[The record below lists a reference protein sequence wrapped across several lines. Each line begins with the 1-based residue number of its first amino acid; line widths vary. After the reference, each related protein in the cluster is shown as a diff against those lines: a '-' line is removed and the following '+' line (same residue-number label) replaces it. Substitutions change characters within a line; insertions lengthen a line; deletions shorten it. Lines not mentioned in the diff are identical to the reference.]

1 MTRLVRSLALAAPL
15 LIFAVGGCAS
25 GNSGRGSASA
35 WLYPHSNSPTLAQS
49 PHEHRQAIS
58 NVLARDRAA
67 LIEDLDILFMTDRP
81 TRLTRWHDR

>member
-1 MTRLVRSLALAAPL
+1 MTRFVRHLAIAAPL

-25 GNSGRGSASA
+25 GNSGRGSSSA
-35 WLYPHSNSPTLAQS
+35 WLYPHASASTLSQS

-58 NVLARDRAA
+58 NSITRDRQA
-67 LIEDLDILFMTDRP
+67 LIEDLDILFMTERP